1 MRNLKKGHYRVVD
14 MHLLTI
20 LGSVAS
26 IAGLVLAVMF
36 RLSDRHDHKNKR
48 ENRPSAKE

>member
-1 MRNLKKGHYRVVD
+1 MRNLKKGHHRLVD

-26 IAGLVLAVMF
+26 IVGLVLAVVF
-36 RLSDRHDHKNKR
+36 RLSARHDHKNKR
-48 ENRPSAKE
+48 E

>member
-1 MRNLKKGHYRVVD
+1 MRNLKKGYYQVVD

-26 IAGLVLAVMF
+26 IAGLVLAVVF
-36 RLSDRHDHKNKR
+36 RLSDRHDHKTK
-48 ENRPSAKE
+48 ESNRPLAEE